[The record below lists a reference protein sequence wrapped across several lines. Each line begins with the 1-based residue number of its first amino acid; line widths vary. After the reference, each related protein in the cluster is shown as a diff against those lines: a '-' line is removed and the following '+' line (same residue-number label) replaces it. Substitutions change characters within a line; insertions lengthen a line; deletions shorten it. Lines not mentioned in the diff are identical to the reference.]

1 MNMQFQSDR
10 SDENLDAY
18 DTFSALDAKGA
29 QRKNIYLIA
38 AGALGLVIIL
48 IAVAMFSGKGGSQAL
63 NERLNVIEKR
73 LEDIE
78 FRLGNLEKANMAG
91 GDLAGIRDTTEN
103 LGKRFDQLQTS
114 LGQNLNQ
121 LEQKMEALEK
131 KMSPATT
138 AKPAAAAPTAPSK
151 KAEARMHT
159 VKAGENLYQISR
171 QYNISVEELRK
182 LNGIGKD
189 LIIQP
194 GQKLKI
200 SAQ

>member
-10 SDENLDAY
+10 SDENYDAY

-38 AGALGLVIIL
+38 AGAVGLLIIL
-48 IAVAMFSGKGGSQAL
+48 IAVAMFSGKGGSEAL

-73 LEDIE
+73 LEDVE
-78 FRLGNLEKANMAG
+78 FRLGNLEKINMAG
-91 GDLAGIRDTTEN
+91 GDLAGIRDTTEK
-103 LGKRFDQLQTS
+103 LSKRFDQLETS

-121 LEQKMEALEK
+121 LEQKISAFEK
-131 KMSPATT
+131 KPIPATMP
-138 AKPAAAAPTAPSK
+138 KPAAATPSQPK
-151 KAEARMHT
+151 KTEPRMHT

-182 LNGIGKD
+182 LNGIGSD

-194 GQKLKI
+194 GQKLKV
-200 SAQ
+200 SAP